1 MRYAS
6 LLFLFVTA
14 GLAADFTLPGVVN
27 ATEEPGGHFATEL
40 RVTNRDVAPA
50 LVRFRFHA
58 LDGAASEEAST
69 EVNPGQTLTWRNLLR
84 EAWGLE
90 DVAGAVTLSA
100 DRAVQVWAAKYTDE
114 REGVLKVDLP
124 VVAASN
130 RVGPGRTGDL
140 LWLSHSANQSTRIWV
155 AFASQGGS
163 ADLVIFDA
171 AGGEV
176 ARQAIGGEARVY
188 RIALADLLAADLP
201 VARAQLDV
209 ASGDAVAFGE
219 VTDLSTS
226 DRMGAGAAELSR
238 HGSTALTV
246 HPVLR
251 RGSPAGGVLR
261 SDLRLFNPWA
271 REATISLTWGGRT
284 HRLTLAA
291 KELREIRDPVNALFE
306 TPEGV
311 DALAIAANRP
321 VIALTRTAAVPD
333 YDSDAMSGEIHF
345 AEITSEA
352 VSAGEV
358 ALAIGLPRATSDVLL
373 SSRRFGQI
381 ARADVTLHDADGQA
395 VGALP
400 GGIVL
405 EESSARVDSL
415 TEWMNSL
422 TAPPWGAIAVN
433 PFEGALRS
441 AILAIDA
448 SGDPSH
454 QSPELVTPAGECL
467 PPSIVSFNASTRALT
482 SAGSVTLAWSTEG
495 ADQVTL
501 SPDPGSV
508 AASGSLELRPTAP
521 TTYTLRAENAC
532 GAESEAIAVSVGP
545 PVLRSAAAGGS
556 SGSASGS
563 PGQILVLRFDNLSDP
578 SRIEMLVF
586 RASNGS
592 ERAVDVINY
601 VESGEVYARVP
612 YWFDPNLPS
621 GYRTGQFTVSALL
634 TDGAR
639 AGSLPF
645 TITALTYT
653 GDPVAGFRALLDTLA
668 ADIREAI
675 AGVREVAPN
684 LASEQTVQ
692 AGLQESQLRR
702 MTEEIAT
709 RGSSTLLYGAVTA
722 ASSTSVSTPVT
733 RQHLAD
739 LLAFNRN
746 VAEASEFLLG
756 VTNLAREKSAAV
768 NPEASGQRQASVCLA
783 LREPLIPLCKG
794 LRTKER
800 ITAAAEDAITDFF
813 TAEGAPQGTQ
823 QQIESWIRDQLAK
836 TAIGGALKR
845 IQAWLTPVD
854 VMCLIFPIRL
864 ENFTV
869 DPKFIKNSKYL
880 SDATPVKIRALLKP
894 ETPAS
899 QVADWIEAKEA
910 ESYRKKLKLKGLTG
924 DLVETFIRS
933 FLNATNHGFDEQIAI
948 LIQKAGNPAPSRL
961 IQVGDCDL
969 SNVHPKPKKKNR
981 PRLRLIEIVDDQ
993 YRFLGAT
1000 PGPETL
1006 CIAPKW
1012 DNFLFRDH
1020 VEALRHRA
1028 NNSNCP
1034 YVGQVA
1040 SKQGAFRSAETTPP
1054 RIVYSD
1060 EVDVGERKKQAILT
1074 AKDALAGER
1083 VQSTAWSPIY
1093 EINVTDGS
1101 PVRVSAS
1108 SGLSSA
1114 NGTVRKTGPA
1124 RWEADLNATALAVPN
1139 NTRGI
1144 TSYTGTVNFKVLF
1157 ENPENRDN
1165 TQRFRMT
1172 TSGQGGQNCRFTLR
1186 LSAGT
1191 QLTGGAAFGPASYS
1205 LDRSGETFGYFEANI
1220 TNSVNTAGE
1229 TANCTAR
1236 FTVELLDK

>member
-6 LLFLFVTA
+6 LVLLFVTA
-14 GLAADFTLPGVVN
+14 GLAADFTVPGVVN

-58 LDGAASEEAST
+58 LDGVSSEEASS
-69 EVNPGQTLTWRNLLR
+69 EVGPGQTLTWRNLLR

-90 DVAGAVTLSA
+90 DVAGAVTLTA

-124 VVAASN
+124 VVEASN
-130 RVGPGRTGDL
+130 RIGPGRTGDL
-140 LWLSHSANQSTRIWV
+140 LWLSHSANQNTRIWV
-155 AFASQGGS
+155 AFGSKGGS

-176 ARQAIGGEARVY
+176 ARKAIGGEARVY

-201 VARAQLDV
+201 VARAQLHV
-209 ASGDAVAFGE
+209 ASGDAAAFGE

-226 DRMGAGAAELSR
+226 DRMGAEAADLSR

-271 REATISLTWGGRT
+271 REAAISLTWGGRT
-284 HRLTLAA
+284 QRMTLAA

-306 TPEGV
+306 TPDGV
-311 DALAIAANRP
+311 GALAIATTRP
-321 VIALTRTAAVPD
+321 VIALARTAAVPD

-352 VSAGEV
+352 VSTGEV

-373 SSRRFGQI
+373 SSRPFGRS
-381 ARADVTLHDADGQA
+381 ARADVTLRDADGQA
-395 VGALP
+395 IGALP

-405 EESSARVDSL
+405 ESSARVDSL
-415 TEWMNSL
+415 AEWMNGL
-422 TAPPWGAIAVN
+422 TPPPGAAIAVN

-467 PPSIVSFNASTRALT
+467 PPAIVSFHASTRTLT
-482 SAGSVTLAWSTEG
+482 SSGPVTLTWSTEG

-501 SPDPGSV
+501 SSGPGSV
-508 AASGSLELRPTAP
+508 AASGSVELRPTAP

-578 SRIEMLVF
+578 SGIEMLVF
-586 RASNGS
+586 RAGNGS
-592 ERAVDVINY
+592 ERPVEVINY

-634 TDGAR
+634 INGAR

-645 TITALTYT
+645 TITPLTYT

-692 AGLQESQLRR
+692 AGLQETQLRR

-722 ASSTSVSTPVT
+722 ASSTSVSTPIT

-756 VTNLAREKSAAV
+756 VTNLARERSAAV
-768 NPEASGQRQASVCLA
+768 NREGGGERQASVCIA
-783 LREPLIPLCKG
+783 FREPLIFACKN
-794 LRTKER
+794 LKTKDR
-800 ITAAAEDAITDFF
+800 IAAAAEDAITDFF

-823 QQIESWIRDQLAK
+823 QQIESWIRDLLAK
-836 TAIGGALKR
+836 TTFGAALKR

-880 SDATPVKIRALLKP
+880 SDATPVRIRALLKP
-894 ETPAS
+894 ETDAS
-899 QVADWIEAKEA
+899 HVADWIEAKEA

-924 DLVETFIRS
+924 DLAETFIRS
-933 FLNATNHGFDEQIAI
+933 FLNATNHGFDEQIAT

-961 IQVGDCDL
+961 LQVGDCDL
-969 SNVHPKPKKKNR
+969 SSVHPKPVKKNR
-981 PRLRLIEIVDDQ
+981 PRVRLIEIVDDL
-993 YRFLGAT
+993 YRFLGTA

-1006 CIAPKW
+1006 CIVPKW
-1012 DNFLFRDH
+1012 ENFLFRDN

-1034 YVGQVA
+1034 YIGSVG
-1040 SKQGAFRSAETTPP
+1040 SKQGAFRAADVAPP

-1074 AKDALAGER
+1074 AKDALAGIR
-1083 VQSTAWSPIY
+1083 VQSTAYRTIH

-1139 NTRGI
+1139 STRGV
-1144 TSYTGTVNFKVLF
+1144 TSYTGTINFKVLF

-1172 TSGQGGQNCRFTLR
+1172 ASGQGGQNCRFTLH
-1186 LSAGT
+1186 LAAGT
-1191 QLTGGAAFGPASYS
+1191 QLTGGTGFGPASYS
-1205 LDRSGETFGYFEANI
+1205 LDRRGETFGYFEANVW
-1220 TNSVNTAGE
+1220 NSVNTAGE
-1229 TANCTAR
+1229 SANCSARLTA
-1236 FTVELLDK
+1236 ELLDK